1 MQIMSHDFNKN
12 CSVNMM
18 CQSDDTVTP
27 HGGIPALV
35 IKYTGMKF
43 RVHDLRDAVEL
54 LDMQQGKLVFRGKLL
69 FLAERHGVVD
79 ESTGRSGVFRIF
91 RQFMLLLPSGHLAR
105 VAELSSLTI

>member
-1 MQIMSHDFNKN
+1 MTGCDNFTLGLVQIMSHDFNEH

-35 IKYTGMKF
+35 IKYTTGMKF

-69 FLAERHGVVD
+69 FLAERLVD
-79 ESTGRSGVFRIF
+79 KSKARAGAASSAYSGNLCCCC
-91 RQFMLLLPSGHLAR
+91 QA
-105 VAELSSLTI
+105 AT